1 MADDERTAKRKRSV
15 SPNEPAR
22 NAMEKLAETRAG
34 GTYVPPARLRALM
47 DDAARAD
54 PSSATFQRM
63 NWEALRKSITGLVNK
78 VAADNIKHIVLDLFA
93 GANLIRGRGLFCR
106 SIMHAQELSLHFT
119 PVFAALAAIINTKL
133 PFVGE
138 LLVHRLVSQFRRSFR
153 RNDKPKCHATLQFL
167 AHLVNQRVV
176 HELLALEILVLL
188 LEHPTD
194 DSVELA
200 VAFTREV
207 GAFLTE
213 EAPKASHTVFDR
225 FRAVLYEG
233 SISVRVQYMIEVL
246 AQTRKD
252 QFRDHP
258 RIPEQLDLVEEED
271 QITHQ
276 VGLDDELQLHE
287 GLNVF
292 KVDPDFVANEDMY
305 RRMKAEILGENEEDE
320 EEEEEAEHD
329 DDEEE
334 IPLDSLPSSASLSE
348 QALAS
353 RHNRIRINNT
363 EAMQRVYEDMRLDG
377 PSTSG
382 KMPWIE
388 TMSLVY
394 EHATADEVPDAQ
406 NDLDRELS
414 FYRQSLAAAIRGRE
428 LVLAAKVS
436 FSRPNDY
443 FAEMVKTDEHM
454 ERVRQRLLDESA
466 SIKAS
471 EDAKRQRELKK
482 YGKKIQTEK
491 LFERQRSKRDMQE
504 KVNALKRKRQTGLD
518 MDDDEFDV
526 QLEEAL
532 GERKASQRTQR
543 GPNKKRQYRDEKYG
557 FGGKKRHNK
566 SNTAESTDQVG
577 PSRRKPG
584 QRPKGGKAKRPGK
597 ARRAARR

>member
-1 MADDERTAKRKRSV
+1 MAKSQARRAPRARDVVPNDLEDEEALH
-15 SPNEPAR
+15 EG
-22 NAMEKLAETRAG
+22 EDEAG
-34 GTYVPPARLRALM
+34 ISQKGLDRLMRALGPDSLGDM
-47 DDAARAD
+47 DMA
-54 PSSATFQRM
+54 
-63 NWEALRKSITGLVNK
+63 
-78 VAADNIKHIVLDLFA
+78 
-93 GANLIRGRGLFCR
+93 
-106 SIMHAQELSLHFT
+106 
-119 PVFAALAAIINTKL
+119 
-133 PFVGE
+133 
-138 LLVHRLVSQFRRSFR
+138 
-153 RNDKPKCHATLQFL
+153 
-167 AHLVNQRVV
+167 
-176 HELLALEILVLL
+176 L
-188 LEHPTD
+188 LEQLRNEEDEEQDEDEDEND
-194 DSVELA
+194 D
-200 VAFTREV
+200 
-207 GAFLTE
+207 
-213 EAPKASHTVFDR
+213 
-225 FRAVLYEG
+225 
-233 SISVRVQYMIEVL
+233 
-246 AQTRKD
+246 
-252 QFRDHP
+252 
-258 RIPEQLDLVEEED
+258 EEED
-271 QITHQ
+271 GEEEEEDVEDLI
-276 VGLDDELQLHE
+276 DDEAEEDDVDEE
-287 GLNVF
+287 GEEDDDNDDEDVEDLIDDEAEEED
-292 KVDPDFVANEDMY
+292 VDEEEEEDSEGHIGDESKEAGDEDDAETDNTDGKKASSSAPKDSLAASILRSGLVPDEEDDD
-305 RRMKAEILGENEEDE
+305 DE

-428 LVLAAKVS
+428 LVLAANVS

-532 GERKASQRTQR
+532 GERKAAQRTQR

>member
-1 MADDERTAKRKRSV
+1 MAKSQARRAQRAKDVVPHDLEDEEALH
-15 SPNEPAR
+15 EG
-22 NAMEKLAETRAG
+22 EDEAG
-34 GTYVPPARLRALM
+34 ISQKGLDRLMRALGPDSLGEM
-47 DDAARAD
+47 D
-54 PSSATFQRM
+54 M
-63 NWEALRKSITGLVNK
+63 ALLEQ
-78 VAADNIKHIVLDLFA
+78 L
-93 GANLIRGRGLFCR
+93 
-106 SIMHAQELSLHFT
+106 
-119 PVFAALAAIINTKL
+119 
-133 PFVGE
+133 
-138 LLVHRLVSQFRRSFR
+138 
-153 RNDKPKCHATLQFL
+153 RNDEDEEQGEDEDE
-167 AHLVNQRVV
+167 N
-176 HELLALEILVLL
+176 
-188 LEHPTD
+188 D
-194 DSVELA
+194 D
-200 VAFTREV
+200 
-207 GAFLTE
+207 
-213 EAPKASHTVFDR
+213 
-225 FRAVLYEG
+225 
-233 SISVRVQYMIEVL
+233 
-246 AQTRKD
+246 
-252 QFRDHP
+252 
-258 RIPEQLDLVEEED
+258 EEED
-271 QITHQ
+271 GEEEEEDVEDLI
-276 VGLDDELQLHE
+276 DDEAEEDDVDEEDEEDDDDDDEDVEDLIDDEAEEEDADDDEEDDDDDDDEEDIEDLIDDEAEEDDVDEEEEEDSE
-287 GLNVF
+287 GHVGDEPKEAEDEDDAETDNTDGKKASSSAPKDSLAASILRSGLV
-292 KVDPDFVANEDMY
+292 PDEEDDD
-305 RRMKAEILGENEEDE
+305 DE

-428 LVLAAKVS
+428 LVLAANVS

-532 GERKASQRTQR
+532 GERKAAQRTQR

-584 QRPKGGKAKRPGK
+584 SRPKGGKAKRPGK

>member
-1 MADDERTAKRKRSV
+1 MAKSQARRAQRAKDVVPHDLEDEEALH
-15 SPNEPAR
+15 EG
-22 NAMEKLAETRAG
+22 EDEAG
-34 GTYVPPARLRALM
+34 ISQKGLDRLMRALGPDSLGDM
-47 DDAARAD
+47 DMA
-54 PSSATFQRM
+54 
-63 NWEALRKSITGLVNK
+63 
-78 VAADNIKHIVLDLFA
+78 
-93 GANLIRGRGLFCR
+93 
-106 SIMHAQELSLHFT
+106 
-119 PVFAALAAIINTKL
+119 
-133 PFVGE
+133 
-138 LLVHRLVSQFRRSFR
+138 
-153 RNDKPKCHATLQFL
+153 
-167 AHLVNQRVV
+167 
-176 HELLALEILVLL
+176 L
-188 LEHPTD
+188 LEQLRNEEDEEQDEDEDEND
-194 DSVELA
+194 D
-200 VAFTREV
+200 
-207 GAFLTE
+207 
-213 EAPKASHTVFDR
+213 
-225 FRAVLYEG
+225 
-233 SISVRVQYMIEVL
+233 
-246 AQTRKD
+246 
-252 QFRDHP
+252 
-258 RIPEQLDLVEEED
+258 EEED
-271 QITHQ
+271 DEEEEDAENLI
-276 VGLDDELQLHE
+276 DDE
-287 GLNVF
+287 
-292 KVDPDFVANEDMY
+292 AEDDV
-305 RRMKAEILGENEEDE
+305 DE
-320 EEEEEAEHD
+320 EEEEEEEDDDDEDVEDLIDDEAEEEDANDEEEEDSEGRIDDESKEEEDENSVEIDNKDGKNAPSSAPKDSLAASILRSGLVPDEDDDD
-329 DDEEE
+329 DDEEEEEEEEEENDDDEKE

>member
-1 MADDERTAKRKRSV
+1 MAKSQARRAQRAKDVVPHDLEDEEALHEGEDEAGISQKGLDRLMRALGPDSLGEMDMALLEQLRNDEDEEQDKDEDENDDEK
-15 SPNEPAR
+15 EDD
-22 NAMEKLAETRAG
+22 EKEED
-34 GTYVPPARLRALM
+34 V
-47 DDAARAD
+47 
-54 PSSATFQRM
+54 
-63 NWEALRKSITGLVNK
+63 E
-78 VAADNIKHIVLDLFA
+78 
-93 GANLIRGRGLFCR
+93 NLI
-106 SIMHAQELSLHFT
+106 
-119 PVFAALAAIINTKL
+119 
-133 PFVGE
+133 
-138 LLVHRLVSQFRRSFR
+138 
-153 RNDKPKCHATLQFL
+153 
-167 AHLVNQRVV
+167 
-176 HELLALEILVLL
+176 
-188 LEHPTD
+188 D
-194 DSVELA
+194 D
-200 VAFTREV
+200 
-207 GAFLTE
+207 
-213 EAPKASHTVFDR
+213 EAEDD
-225 FRAVLYEG
+225 ED
-233 SISVRVQYMIEVL
+233 E
-246 AQTRKD
+246 D
-252 QFRDHP
+252 
-258 RIPEQLDLVEEED
+258 EEED
-271 QITHQ
+271 DD
-276 VGLDDELQLHE
+276 DDEDVEDFIDDEAEEEDADDDEEEEDDDNENLEDLIDDEAEEDDVDDEEDEDSE
-287 GLNVF
+287 GRIDDESKEEEDENSVEIDNRDEKNASSSAPKDSLAASILRSGLV
-292 KVDPDFVANEDMY
+292 PDEDDDDD
-305 RRMKAEILGENEEDE
+305 DE
-320 EEEEEAEHD
+320 EEEEEEEND

>member
-1 MADDERTAKRKRSV
+1 M
-15 SPNEPAR
+15 
-22 NAMEKLAETRAG
+22 
-34 GTYVPPARLRALM
+34 RALGPDSLGDM
-47 DDAARAD
+47 DMA
-54 PSSATFQRM
+54 
-63 NWEALRKSITGLVNK
+63 
-78 VAADNIKHIVLDLFA
+78 
-93 GANLIRGRGLFCR
+93 
-106 SIMHAQELSLHFT
+106 
-119 PVFAALAAIINTKL
+119 
-133 PFVGE
+133 
-138 LLVHRLVSQFRRSFR
+138 
-153 RNDKPKCHATLQFL
+153 
-167 AHLVNQRVV
+167 
-176 HELLALEILVLL
+176 L
-188 LEHPTD
+188 LEQLRNEEDEEQDEDEDEND
-194 DSVELA
+194 D
-200 VAFTREV
+200 
-207 GAFLTE
+207 
-213 EAPKASHTVFDR
+213 
-225 FRAVLYEG
+225 
-233 SISVRVQYMIEVL
+233 
-246 AQTRKD
+246 
-252 QFRDHP
+252 
-258 RIPEQLDLVEEED
+258 EEED
-271 QITHQ
+271 DEEEEDAENLI
-276 VGLDDELQLHE
+276 DDE
-287 GLNVF
+287 
-292 KVDPDFVANEDMY
+292 AEDDV
-305 RRMKAEILGENEEDE
+305 DE
-320 EEEEEAEHD
+320 EEEEEEEDDDDEDVEDLIDDEAEEEDANDDEEDEDDDDEDVEDLIDDEAEEDDVDDEEKEDSEGRIDDESKEEEDENSVEIDNKDGKNASSSAPKDSLAASILRSGLVPDEDDDD
-329 DDEEE
+329 DDEEEEEEEENDDDEKE

>member
-1 MADDERTAKRKRSV
+1 MAKSQARRAQRAKDVVPHDLEDEEALH
-15 SPNEPAR
+15 EG
-22 NAMEKLAETRAG
+22 EDEAG
-34 GTYVPPARLRALM
+34 ISQKGLDRLMRALGPDSLGDM
-47 DDAARAD
+47 DMA
-54 PSSATFQRM
+54 
-63 NWEALRKSITGLVNK
+63 
-78 VAADNIKHIVLDLFA
+78 
-93 GANLIRGRGLFCR
+93 
-106 SIMHAQELSLHFT
+106 
-119 PVFAALAAIINTKL
+119 
-133 PFVGE
+133 
-138 LLVHRLVSQFRRSFR
+138 
-153 RNDKPKCHATLQFL
+153 
-167 AHLVNQRVV
+167 
-176 HELLALEILVLL
+176 L
-188 LEHPTD
+188 LEQLRNEEDEEQDEDEDEND
-194 DSVELA
+194 D
-200 VAFTREV
+200 
-207 GAFLTE
+207 
-213 EAPKASHTVFDR
+213 
-225 FRAVLYEG
+225 
-233 SISVRVQYMIEVL
+233 
-246 AQTRKD
+246 
-252 QFRDHP
+252 
-258 RIPEQLDLVEEED
+258 EEED
-271 QITHQ
+271 DEEEEDAENLI
-276 VGLDDELQLHE
+276 DDEAEDDVDEQEEEEEEDDDDEDVEDLIDDEAEEEDANDDEEDEDDDDEDVEDLIDDEAEEDDVDDEEEEDSE
-287 GLNVF
+287 GRIDDESKEEEDENSVEIDNKDGKNASSSAPKDSLAASILRSGLV
-292 KVDPDFVANEDMY
+292 PDEDDDDD
-305 RRMKAEILGENEEDE
+305 DE
-320 EEEEEAEHD
+320 EEEEEEEND
-329 DDEEE
+329 DDEKE

>member
-1 MADDERTAKRKRSV
+1 MAKSQARRAQRAKDVVPHDLEDEEALHEGEDEAGISQKGLDRLMRALGPDSLGEMDMALLEQLRNDEDEEQDKDEDENDDEK
-15 SPNEPAR
+15 EDE
-22 NAMEKLAETRAG
+22 EKEED
-34 GTYVPPARLRALM
+34 V
-47 DDAARAD
+47 
-54 PSSATFQRM
+54 
-63 NWEALRKSITGLVNK
+63 E
-78 VAADNIKHIVLDLFA
+78 
-93 GANLIRGRGLFCR
+93 NLI
-106 SIMHAQELSLHFT
+106 
-119 PVFAALAAIINTKL
+119 
-133 PFVGE
+133 
-138 LLVHRLVSQFRRSFR
+138 
-153 RNDKPKCHATLQFL
+153 
-167 AHLVNQRVV
+167 
-176 HELLALEILVLL
+176 
-188 LEHPTD
+188 D
-194 DSVELA
+194 D
-200 VAFTREV
+200 
-207 GAFLTE
+207 
-213 EAPKASHTVFDR
+213 EAEDD
-225 FRAVLYEG
+225 ED
-233 SISVRVQYMIEVL
+233 E
-246 AQTRKD
+246 D
-252 QFRDHP
+252 ED
-258 RIPEQLDLVEEED
+258 EEED
-271 QITHQ
+271 DD
-276 VGLDDELQLHE
+276 DDEDVEDFIDDEAEEDDVDDEEDEDSE
-287 GLNVF
+287 GRIDDESKEEEDENSVEIDNRDEKNASSSAPKDSLAASILRSGLV
-292 KVDPDFVANEDMY
+292 PDEDDDD
-305 RRMKAEILGENEEDE
+305 DE
-320 EEEEEAEHD
+320 EEEEEEEND